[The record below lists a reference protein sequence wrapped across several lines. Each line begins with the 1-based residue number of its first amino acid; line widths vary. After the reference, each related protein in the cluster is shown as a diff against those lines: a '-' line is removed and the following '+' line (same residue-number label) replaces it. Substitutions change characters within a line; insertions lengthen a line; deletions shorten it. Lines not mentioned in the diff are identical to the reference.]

1 MGRKPGFSQGHTM
14 KKRFGQNF
22 LQDPHVIDAIVA
34 AVDPQPDDN
43 LIEIGPGQGALTG
56 SLINHVNA
64 MQVIELDRDLIP
76 YLLASFAVT
85 DKLKIH
91 QGDALKFDYHQLLSS
106 DHKLLGHKLRL
117 VGNLPYNISTPLLF
131 QLLDYAAD
139 IQDMHFMLQKEVV
152 ERLAAGVGDEAYG
165 RLGIMIQYHCEVDHL
180 FDVPPE
186 AFNPPPKVTSAI
198 VRLTPRAQ
206 PVTPADDVKWL
217 GRVVT
222 EAFNQRRKTLRNAL
236 KNLVADGDLEHC
248 GIDAQQRPENISLEA
263 YVRLSNHLYR
273 KAANPS

>member
-1 MGRKPGFSQGHTM
+1 MGRKPGYSQGHTM

-34 AVDPQPDDN
+34 AIDPQADDN

-56 SLINHVNA
+56 PLIAQVNA

-76 YLLASFAVT
+76 YLLASFAVSN
-85 DKLKIH
+85 KLTIH
-91 QGDALKFDYHQLLSS
+91 QGDALRFDYHQLV
-106 DHKLLGHKLRL
+106 KPGHKLRL

-131 QLLDYAAD
+131 QLIHYADD

-152 ERLAAGVGDEAYG
+152 DRLAAGVGEDAYG
-165 RLGIMIQYHCEVDHL
+165 RLGIMIQYHCEVDPM

-186 AFNPPPKVTSAI
+186 AFDPPPKVTSAI
-198 VRLTPRAQ
+198 VRLTPRKQ
-206 PVTPADDVKWL
+206 PVTQADDIKLL

-236 KNLVADGDLEHC
+236 KQLVSDEDLQAC
-248 GIDAQQRPENISLEA
+248 NIDPQQRPENIALDA
-263 YVRLSNHLYR
+263 YVRLTNHLYR
-273 KAANPS
+273 KAAITS

>member
-1 MGRKPGFSQGHTM
+1 MGRKPGFGQGHVM

-34 AVDPQPDDN
+34 AVDPRPDDN
-43 LIEIGPGQGALTG
+43 LVEIGPGQGALTG
-56 SLINHVNA
+56 ALIPHLNA

-76 YLLASFAVT
+76 YLLASFSVSN
-85 DKLKIH
+85 KLTIH
-91 QGDALKFDYHQLLSS
+91 QGDALRFDYRQLI
-106 DHKLLGHKLRL
+106 KPGHKLRL

-152 ERLAAGVGDEAYG
+152 DRLAAGVGDEAYG
-165 RLGIMIQYHCEVDHL
+165 RLGIMIQYHCEVEHL
-180 FDVPPE
+180 FDVAPE

-206 PVTPADDVKWL
+206 PVTAALDVKWL

-236 KNLVADGDLEHC
+236 KNLATEADLEQC
-248 GIDAQQRPENISLEA
+248 DIDPQARPENIPLAA
-263 YVRLSNHLYR
+263 YVRLSNHLYQ
-273 KAANPS
+273 KAASPS